1 MRVRKGSGR
10 TGEGM
15 ATTEAGAAA
24 QKRFGSTLFWRLF
37 ALINLITIGW
47 VGWVIWQLTPPP
59 VVHDFV
65 LRLPVSQRTAS
76 GTIAARAALANTAG
90 AASVTTVTPVAP
102 PVPVAEIP
110 IPSGPPMSPLR
121 METQIKTPLK
131 K

>member
-1 MRVRKGSGR
+1 
-10 TGEGM
+10 M

-47 VGWVIWQLTPPP
+47 VGWVIWQLTPHP

-65 LRLPVSQRTAS
+65 MRLPVSQRSAI
-76 GTIAARAALANTAG
+76 GTIPARAAPAG
-90 AASVTTVTPVAP
+90 VATVTPVAP

-110 IPSGPPMSPLR
+110 IQSGPPMLPLK
-121 METQIKTPLK
+121 METEIQTPPK